1 MIFWKRFWKMK
12 KFWIYGFSDSTAK
25 KQIGLKKFKSGQNR
39 NSLPKTLADLAD
51 TADLIL
57 VICIICE

>member
-1 MIFWKRFWKMK
+1 MK